1 MAIAKWAWKET
12 AVVLGVVGI
21 IAGIV
26 FLGFELRQ
34 NNQLLVEEARY
45 NNLSERIRGNE
56 LMLANPELNK
66 LLNFPP
72 DEPSEEELAL
82 RATLIRKTLLIWQ
95 WEYQLDESGVYS
107 WASSDSALRDTWREV
122 FRKNQYIDAWESEKY
137 QFDPAFIDWME
148 ENVVNER

>member
-1 MAIAKWAWKET
+1 MMRILAN
-12 AVVLGVVGI
+12 LGV

-26 FLGFELRQ
+26 FLGIELQQ

-56 LMLANPELNK
+56 LQLANPELNR
-66 LLNFPP
+66 LMYL
-72 DEPSEEELAL
+72 PSDDPNEEELAL
-82 RATLIRKTLLIWQ
+82 RATLIRKTILLWQ
-95 WEYQLDESGVYS
+95 WEYQLAELGVYS
-107 WASSDSALRDTWREV
+107 WATTDSALSDTWREV

-148 ENVVNER
+148 QNIVNR

>member
-1 MAIAKWAWKET
+1 VAIAKWVWKET
-12 AVVLGVVGI
+12 AEVLGVVGI

-56 LMLANPELNK
+56 LQLTNPELNK

-72 DEPSEEELAL
+72 DDPSEEELAL
-82 RATLIRKTLLIWQ
+82 RATLIRKTLLLWQ
-95 WEYQLDESGVYS
+95 WEYQLAESGVYS
-107 WASSDSALRDTWREV
+107 WASSDSALPDTWRE
-122 FRKNQYIDAWESEKY
+122 RRLPRIE
-137 QFDPAFIDWME
+137 
-148 ENVVNER
+148 